1 MAKEFMQNDD
11 GFFVVENGKIVASG
25 ERARK
30 QYATFLA
37 EEERKA
43 AVARAKKQ
51 TAAEMLASLLPSETL
66 EALVTKLKTEQGVEE
81 GN

>member
-30 QYATFLA
+30 QYAAFLA

-43 AVARAKKQ
+43 AAARTKKQ

-81 GN
+81 RN